1 MAISMAVFGGD
12 AFTQASMIRGID
24 RRPYVPNQ
32 LDSVIGFEPV
42 RATTDTVY
50 VISRRRYVNLIRT
63 TLRGAP
69 IEMAAPDDKDARPL
83 RIPRLAKGDK
93 LYAHELA
100 NINPLEDETETDR
113 AAAEVAKKQDKLI
126 GDTEATFEFQRL
138 GALNGLILDT
148 DASTLVNFWTEFGI
162 TQPADIDL
170 QLDDLTQT
178 TGALRE
184 RIATNIV
191 MPIARASGA
200 GNDPRFR
207 VKALCG
213 DAFWF
218 ALTGHPAIEKT
229 YLNYAAAAEL
239 RGEKLWDQFEFAG
252 VLFVHYRGTDDGSKI
267 SIPTNKAK
275 FFPVGVP
282 GMWQH
287 VMGPMNESMP
297 LLNQPG
303 RRYYPF
309 LEKDKSEKQQWV
321 QPEIFSYPLFVNAR
335 PDLVLTGTI

>member
-32 LDSVIGFEPV
+32 LDRVIGFEEV

-50 VISRRRYVNLIRT
+50 IISRKRYVNLIRT

-93 LYAHELA
+93 LFAHEMA
-100 NINPLEDETETDR
+100 NISPLEDETETDR
-113 AAAEVAKKQDKLI
+113 AAAEVAKKQEKLI
-126 GDTEATFEFQRL
+126 ADTEATFEFQRL

-148 DASTLVNFWTEFGI
+148 DTSTLVNFWTEFGI
-162 TQPADIDL
+162 AQPADV
-170 QLDDLTQT
+170 DLTLDNPAMT
-178 TGALRE
+178 IGELRNK
-184 RIATNIV
+184 ITQLIV

-213 DAFWF
+213 DNFWF
-218 ALTGHPAIEKT
+218 ALTSHPAIEKT
-229 YLNYAAAAEL
+229 YLNYIAAAEL
-239 RGEKLWDQFEFAG
+239 RGEQLWGEFTFAG
-252 VLFVHYRGTDDGSKI
+252 VTFVHYRGTDDGSTI

-309 LEKDKSEKQQWV
+309 LEKDKSDKQQWV
-321 QPEIFSYPLFVNAR
+321 QPEIYSYPLFVNAR

>member
-32 LDSVIGFEPV
+32 LDSIIGFEPV

-50 VISRRRYVNLIRT
+50 VISRKRYVNLIRT

-69 IEMAAPDDKDARPL
+69 IEMATPDDKDARPL

-100 NINPLEDETETDR
+100 NISPLEDETETDR
-113 AAAEVAKKQDKLI
+113 AAAEVTKKQDKLI
-126 GDTEATFEFQRL
+126 GDTEATFENMRK

-148 DASTLVNFWTEFGI
+148 DGSTLVNFWTEFGI
-162 TQPADIDL
+162 AQPTDIDL
-170 QLDDLTQT
+170 TLDDPNMTIGQ
-178 TGALRE
+178 LRE
-184 RIATNIV
+184 KIATLIV

-207 VKALCG
+207 VRALVG
-213 DAFWF
+213 DGFWF
-218 ALTGHPAIEKT
+218 ALTGHPAVEKT
-229 YLNYAAAAEL
+229 YNNWAAAAEL
-239 RGEKLWDQFEFAG
+239 RGELLWTGFPLGGVEF
-252 VLFVHYRGTDDGSKI
+252 FHYRGTDDGSTI
-267 SIPTNKAK
+267 AIPTNKAK

-321 QPEIFSYPLFVNAR
+321 QPEIYSYPLFINAR
-335 PDLVLTGTI
+335 PDLVLTGMI

>member
-24 RRPYVPNQ
+24 RRPYIPNQ

-50 VISRRRYVNLIRT
+50 IIGRKRYMSLIRT

-83 RIPRLAKGDK
+83 RIPRIAKGDQ
-93 LYAHELA
+93 LFAHQLA

-113 AAAEVAKKQDKLI
+113 AAAEVAKKQEKLI
-126 GDTEATFEFQRL
+126 GDVEATFEFQRL

-148 DASTLVNFWTEFGI
+148 DGSTLVNFWTEFGI

-170 QLDDLTQT
+170 QLDDQTQT
-178 TGALRE
+178 VGQLRE
-184 RIATNIV
+184 RIATLIV

-200 GNDPRFR
+200 GNDPRFK

-213 DAFWF
+213 DGFWF
-218 ALTGHPAIEKT
+218 ALTGHTALEKT
-229 YLNYAAAAEL
+229 YLNQVAAAEL
-239 RGEKLWDQFEFAG
+239 RRERLWEEFEFAG
-252 VLFVHYRGTDDGSKI
+252 VTFVHYRGTDDTSTI
-267 SIPTNKAK
+267 AIPTSKAR

-287 VMGPMNESMP
+287 VMGPMNESIP
-297 LLNQPG
+297 LLGQPG

-321 QPEIFSYPLFVNAR
+321 QPEIYSYPLFVNAR

>member
-32 LDSVIGFEPV
+32 LDSIIGFEPV

-50 VISRRRYVNLIRT
+50 VISRKRYVNLIRT

-69 IEMAAPDDKDARPL
+69 IEMAQPDDKDARPL

-93 LYAHELA
+93 LFAHELA

-162 TQPADIDL
+162 TPPADIDL

-184 RIATNIV
+184 RIATTIV

-239 RGEKLWDQFEFAG
+239 RSEKLWDQFEFAG

-287 VMGPMNESMP
+287 IMGPMNESMP

-321 QPEIFSYPLFVNAR
+321 QPEIYSYPLFLNAR

>member
-32 LDSVIGFEPV
+32 LDSIIGFEPV

-50 VISRRRYVNLIRT
+50 VISRKRYVNLIRT

-69 IEMAAPDDKDARPL
+69 IEMAQPDDKDARPL

-93 LYAHELA
+93 LFAHELA

-184 RIATNIV
+184 RIATTIV

-287 VMGPMNESMP
+287 IMGPMNESMP

-321 QPEIFSYPLFVNAR
+321 QPEIYSYPLFLNAR